1 MNLTFLHTFLTVL
14 ETGNLN
20 RAAERLNVTQSTVTA
35 RLDALEDALGTKL
48 LLRARR
54 GARMTRAGFE
64 LRPHAELLVNGW
76 KQAQK
81 AVNLPEGY
89 SGLFSFA
96 CEFDLWHAAGKN
108 WLYAARAANPS
119 LAYEGRPGRRTEII
133 AWLGTGITDAA
144 LTLEPV
150 SAPGLE
156 LRELAQEEIVC
167 VSQVPRTADV
177 WDADYIYVDL
187 GVEFRRQHALAYPA
201 AKTASITFSTSA
213 WALEHLLAYGG
224 SAYLPRPLVEEHL
237 ASGRLHVVRG
247 APVFHRTLYLVWR
260 EATAAMFP
268 WVREDLPP
276 APPPQ

>member
-224 SAYLPRPLVEEHL
+224 SAYLPRPLVEQHL
-237 ASGRLHVVRG
+237 ATGRLHIVSG

-268 WVREDLPP
+268 WVREDLPA